1 MCQFLFDTLRILL
14 QNSSTRI
21 KVVLL
26 ENTKDTP
33 YYDLATDKLHIV
45 QSYIFEL
52 KRLGD
57 ENSFDFGAYQRHV
70 QTIQQCICQH
80 MKN

>member
-1 MCQFLFDTLRILL
+1 MLILRSEQDVPISIRHIAHLL

-57 ENSFDFGAYQRHV
+57 ENSFDFGAY
-70 QTIQQCICQH
+70 
-80 MKN
+80 